1 MAQEKI
7 NFFKKN
13 IFVVPVVA
21 SLVVGTFTSVKYV
34 VNLTDT
40 VRNNAQHIEKI
51 QEKTDSVKA
60 EQADIKADIARLEAS
75 MNMGE
80 DLYRLLSEQVREHS
94 YDIKDLNR

>member
-40 VRNNAQHIEKI
+40 IRSNAEHIEKI
-51 QEKTDSVKA
+51 QTALKLNKL
-60 EQADIKADIARLEAS
+60 ILKLILL
-75 MNMGE
+75 
-80 DLYRLLSEQVREHS
+80 DLKPL
-94 YDIKDLNR
+94 

>member
-13 IFVVPVVA
+13 IFIVPVIA
-21 SLVVGTFTSVKYV
+21 SVVVGTFTGVKYIV
-34 VNLTDT
+34 ELTDT
-40 VRNNAQHIEKI
+40 IDRNAIHIEKI
-51 QEKTDSVKA
+51 QEKTDSLK
-60 EQADIKADIARLEAS
+60 EDQATIKADIARLEAS
-75 MNMGE
+75 MSMGE